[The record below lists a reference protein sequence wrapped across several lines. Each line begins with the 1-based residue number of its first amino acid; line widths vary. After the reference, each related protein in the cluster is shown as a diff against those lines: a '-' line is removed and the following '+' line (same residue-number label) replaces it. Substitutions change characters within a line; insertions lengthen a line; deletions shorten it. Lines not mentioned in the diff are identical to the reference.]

1 MAGKN
6 KLKRFAEIAELPNV
20 YQNYNIL
27 KPALTGS
34 DREDI
39 DLKGKWNELHFKN
52 ENPITLELA
61 CGGGEYT
68 VALAAKYPN
77 RNFIGI
83 DIKGARIWK
92 GATKAIN
99 EGLENVA
106 FCRIRIEQLNL
117 FFGEGEIDEIW
128 ITFPDPF
135 YKKVR
140 RRLTH
145 QNFLKLYKNVLAESG
160 KVHLKTDDDMLYEFT
175 LEVLEE
181 EKLPI
186 TYQNDNIY
194 ANPLYH
200 DDLEIKT
207 TYEGMHLEKNKTIKY
222 IQFSF

>member
-20 YQNYNIL
+20 FQNYNIL

-52 ENPITLELA
+52 ERPITLELA

-92 GATKAIN
+92 GATQAIE
-99 EGLENVA
+99 EGLDNVA

-117 FFGEGEIDEIW
+117 FFGEGEIDQIW

-145 QNFLKLYKNVLAESG
+145 QNFLKLYRNVLTNDG
-160 KVHLKTDDDMLYEFT
+160 IIHLKTDDDMLYEFT
-175 LEVLEE
+175 LEVLAE

-186 TYQNDNIY
+186 TYENNNIY
-194 ANPLYH
+194 ASPLYH

-207 TYEGMHLEKNKTIKY
+207 TYEGMHLEKKRTIKY
-222 IQFSF
+222 VQFGF